1 MAPPT
6 RKVCRMS
13 EHYLKSLFDPS
24 SIVLIGASSSESS
37 PGRVLFD
44 RLQNNYSGKLYLV
57 NPRYSDI
64 CGQTCYKKIS
74 KLPEENIDLAVVVT
88 PGKTVLKIISDCGKK
103 GIKHVL
109 LLTRGIGRV
118 AREGRPSK
126 DEIYACAREA
136 GVRLLGPR
144 AGGMIRTSTR
154 LNATYTNNHVADG
167 KLALVSK
174 SSTMCSAVLDW
185 AEQHH
190 VGFSSVISYGTEL
203 DIDIADIL
211 DFLAED
217 YRTRS
222 IILHMEEVVESRRFM
237 SAVRAAASR
246 KPVVVMKSAH
256 DAGSYSDAIAKTTDV
271 RSMDDVFHAA
281 ISRAGLVRVYTFA
294 NLFAAAKTLSSNLKA
309 HGTRLGII
317 SNGRG
322 PTMMATDR
330 MRHLR
335 LEAPALSDELV
346 EELNK
351 YLHVSWSKHNPV
363 NMTDGCDTP
372 EHFARAAKI
381 LLASKEID
389 ALLVIYA
396 PDPRTDPLE
405 TAESIAK
412 VVKGKRKPVLAVW
425 MGDKLVQESREYFDE
440 KSIAN
445 YRTPEAAVDAFSFLT
460 TYLRNQQLLLQIPY
474 PLSKNEKPDLLEAK
488 RIIRGN
494 QIKNNVVLSQID
506 SRLLLEAFNI
516 DCAVSWRA
524 GSVKEA
530 VSIANDIGYPV
541 VLKLES
547 RNITY
552 KSDVLGVRLDV
563 KNEKE
568 LCQQYDDML
577 ETAARLRP
585 DAIIS
590 GIIVGQMYAPQNGRE
605 LMIRIINDPAFGP
618 VISFGAGG
626 TRSPALRDR
635 AIQLPPLNRY
645 LANDLINKT
654 RVSMLL
660 DQFRNMPAT
669 NREKLLEALMRVSE
683 IACELPEVF
692 ELTINPLVLDGNRA
706 VVTDA
711 KVVIQKSRPEKRRY
725 DHLAIHPY
733 PSDWVRTIALK
744 NDQQVEVRPIRP
756 EDGQLEAEFIH
767 NMSSQSKY
775 FRFMHA
781 INDLTPEMLSR
792 FTKID
797 YDREMAFVAMHYEG
811 GKETMVGVS
820 QYVINPDK
828 KSCEFAIALADD
840 WQGLGLAR
848 KLMTILME
856 HIKERDLDVIEG
868 TVLRNNTSMDHLM
881 SSLGF
886 VKSPSPEDH
895 EINIYR
901 RDVR

>member
-1 MAPPT
+1 
-6 RKVCRMS
+6 MS
-13 EHYLKSLFDPS
+13 EHYLKSLFDPAS
-24 SIVLIGASSSESS
+24 LVLVGASSSEDS
-37 PGRVLFD
+37 PGKVLFD
-44 RLQNNYSGKLYLV
+44 RLSNHFSGELYLV
-57 NPRYSDI
+57 NPKYSEI
-64 CGQTCYKKIS
+64 KGQECYKRIE
-74 KLPEENIDLAVVVT
+74 KLPDESIDLAVVVT
-88 PGKTVLKIISDCGKK
+88 PAKYVKKIINDCGSK
-103 GIKHVL
+103 GITNIL

-118 AREGRPSK
+118 AREGRPCKADVLRWAK
-126 DEIYACAREA
+126 DA
-136 GVRLLGPR
+136 GVRVMGPR
-144 AGGMIRTSTR
+144 AGGMLRTSSK
-154 LNATYTNNHVADG
+154 LNATYTNNHVHDG

-190 VGFSSVISYGTEL
+190 IGFSSVISYGTEL

-294 NLFAAAKTLSSNLKA
+294 NLFAAAQTLSSNLRTQ
-309 HGTRLGII
+309 GTRLGII

-322 PTMMATDR
+322 PTLMATDR
-330 MRHLR
+330 MRHLK
-335 LEAPALSDELV
+335 LTLPVLSQELV
-346 EELNK
+346 NEMSD
-351 YLHVSWSKHNPV
+351 YLHVSWSKQNPV
-363 NMTDGCDTP
+363 NLTDGCNTP
-372 EHFARAAKI
+372 EDFARAAKS
-381 LLASKEID
+381 LLASKEVD
-389 ALLVIYA
+389 ALLIIYA
-396 PDPRTDPLE
+396 PDPRTDALE
-405 TAESIAK
+405 TAQAIAK
-412 VVKGKRKPVLAVW
+412 VVKGKRKPVLTVW
-425 MGDKLVQESREYFDE
+425 MGDKQVQPSREFFDE

-445 YRTPEAAVDAFSFLT
+445 YQTPEAAVDAFSFLKS
-460 TYLRNQQLLLQIPY
+460 YLRNQQLLLQIPY
-474 PLSKNEKPDLLEAK
+474 PLSKNEKPDIETAK
-488 RIIRGN
+488 EIVRGN
-494 QIKNNVVLSQID
+494 LMDNKVVLSQID
-506 SRLLLEAFNI
+506 SRLLLEAFKI
-516 DCAVSWRA
+516 QCAESWRA
-524 GSVKEA
+524 NTADEA
-530 VSIANDIGYPV
+530 AVIADEIGYPV
-541 VLKLES
+541 VLKLDS
-547 RNITY
+547 PNITY
-552 KSDVLGVRLDV
+552 KSDVHGVRLDV
-563 KNEKE
+563 KNETE
-568 LCQQYDDML
+568 LRVQYEDML
-577 ETAARLRP
+577 ATADRLRP
-585 DAIIS
+585 DAEIS
-590 GIIVGQMYAPQNGRE
+590 GVIVAQMYAPKNGRE
-605 LMIRIINDPAFGP
+605 LMVRILNDPAFGP
-618 VISFGAGG
+618 VVTFGAGG

-654 RVSMLL
+654 RVSMQL
-660 DQFRNMPAT
+660 DKFRNMPAA
-669 NREKLLEALMRVSE
+669 NRDKLLEVLMRVSE
-683 IACELPEVF
+683 IACDIPEVF
-692 ELTINPLVLDGNRA
+692 ELTINPLVLDESRA

-711 KVVIQKSRPEKRRY
+711 NVVIQKESRGKRRY

-733 PSDWVRTIALK
+733 PADWVRSVELK
-744 NDQQVEVRPIRP
+744 DNRQVEVRPVRP
-756 EDGQLEAEFIH
+756 EDARAEADFVH

-781 INDLTPEMLSR
+781 LNDLTPEMLSR

-797 YDREMAFVAMHYEG
+797 YDREMAFVAMHYENSR
-811 GKETMVGVS
+811 ETMVGVS

-828 KSCEFAIALADD
+828 KSCEFAVALADD

-848 KLMTILME
+848 KLMMILME

-881 SSLGF
+881 GSLGF
-886 VKSPSPEDH
+886 VKFPSPEDP